1 MQRAAASRLSRG
13 TGLAGF
19 RALTVMSP
27 TAGPRIPPR
36 IGIFE
41 DGRELVGV
49 LRACSQTVHMM
60 LVALTDA
67 VELEVWA
74 DGILR
79 RRARFLRDTEARKY
93 AERLGGRLERRGYQR
108 GPESR

>member
-1 MQRAAASRLSRG
+1 
-13 TGLAGF
+13 
-19 RALTVMSP
+19 MSP
-27 TAGPRIPPR
+27 SDRPPIPPR
-36 IGIFE
+36 GGIFE
-41 DGRELVGV
+41 DARELLGV
-49 LRACSQTVHMM
+49 LRGCSQTIHMM

-93 AERLGGRLERRGYQR
+93 AERLAGRLVRRGYSR
-108 GPESR
+108 AVESR